1 MRIFIIEDD
10 QALANEIRLYCEK
23 WGMEAICAVRFD
35 QLLKDVEQ
43 LQPDV
48 ILLDINLPYYDGFYW
63 CEQIRKTSIVPIL
76 FISSRDHD
84 QDKIMA
90 ITTGG
95 DDYIQK
101 PFALDYLMAKIQAIL
116 RRTYEYQNHVRIQ
129 LSDDLFY
136 DVSQG
141 VLHKGEETINL
152 TKMENR
158 ILGILLKNKG
168 SIVSREEL
176 MMQIWSTDEFISD
189 GSLTTCISRLKHK
202 IRNATGIEDMIITKK
217 GQGYIIL

>member
-141 VLHKGEETINL
+141 VLHKGEETIDL

-189 GSLTTCISRLKHK
+189 GSLTTCISRLKNK